1 MATTVAEAEPTGA
14 PASTTKVSR
23 AGWYALTLVA
33 SAQGLSLLDRQIL
46 SILAPSIRADLQ
58 IGDSELGLLYGT
70 VFSLFYALFS
80 LPLGRLVDGWIRTRL
95 LAICIFAWSCF
106 AGLSAFA
113 GGFALLA
120 ISRLGVGVG
129 EAAAQPSANSII
141 FDTFPR
147 SRRGTAMAAM
157 GIATALGLG
166 LSMTLGGVV
175 AGWFDAR
182 YPDGAAGFSGWQFAF
197 LVAAL
202 PGLLLAWL
210 IYRLPEPV
218 RGGVDGIR
226 SPEDPHPFKA
236 SAAVLAS
243 VTPVVNWAS
252 LWSRKASAKQW
263 ATNLIG
269 LALIAGFCWVM
280 TGVTQRFSPR
290 PPTDLLGLKVDP
302 HVLQWF
308 VVGFGAFVILNMFQS
323 LKLTDRPT
331 YNVVKSPSVILLMV
345 VAGLQTSINYGVMGF
360 TPSLLNRSFGLSQAA
375 TGVQFGLLSAGLAL
389 IGPIIAGPLSDWL
402 TARMGGRGR
411 VWLTIF
417 SLGLSPLFGI
427 WTYSATDLTSFY
439 LRFSVFS
446 VILTLWLPPLY
457 SLLYDL
463 VLPRMRGITSSLFII
478 ITTLLGLGMGPY
490 FVGIVSDRNGGD
502 LAEAIMSINLVGP
515 AIVIC
520 LLVVLLRVNRDEQ
533 TVLDRA
539 RAGGEVV

>member
-1 MATTVAEAEPTGA
+1 MATIADEAPPQA
-14 PASTTKVSR
+14 ARVSR
-23 AGWYALTLVA
+23 AGWYALALVS

-46 SILAPSIRADLQ
+46 SILAPSIKADLH

-95 LAICIFAWSCF
+95 LAICIFAWSIF

-113 GGFALLA
+113 GGFTLLA

-175 AGWFDAR
+175 AGWWDAR
-182 YPDGAAGFSGWQFAF
+182 FPQGAAGFSGWQFAF

-210 IYRLPEPV
+210 ISRLPEPV

-236 SAAVLAS
+236 SGAVLAS
-243 VTPVVNWAS
+243 VTPGINWVS
-252 LWSRKASAKQW
+252 LWSRKAPARQW
-263 ATNLIG
+263 AVNLIG
-269 LALIAGFCWVM
+269 LALIVLFCWIM

-290 PPTDLLGLKVDP
+290 PPTDVLGLRIDP

-323 LKLTDRPT
+323 LRLTDRPT
-331 YNVVKSPSVILLMV
+331 YNVVMSPSVILLMV
-345 VAGLQTSINYGVMGF
+345 VAGFQTSINYGVMGF
-360 TPSLLNRSFGLSQAA
+360 TPSLLNRAFGLSPAQ
-375 TGVQFGLLSAGLAL
+375 TGLQFGLLAAGLAMV
-389 IGPIIAGPLSDWL
+389 GPIIAGPLSDWL

-417 SLGLSPLFGI
+417 SLGVSPLFGI

-439 LRFSVFS
+439 LRFSAYS
-446 VILTLWLPPLY
+446 LILTLWLPPLY

-463 VLPRMRGITSSLFII
+463 VLPRMRGITSSIFIL

-502 LAEAIMSINLVGP
+502 LGKAIISINVVWLPV
-515 AIVIC
+515 VVC
-520 LLVVLLRVNRDEQ
+520 LLIVLWRVNRDET

-539 RAGGEVV
+539 RAGGEPV

>member
-1 MATTVAEAEPTGA
+1 MATIAQA
-14 PASTTKVSR
+14 PPQSDRVSR
-23 AGWYALTLVA
+23 AGWYTLTLVA

-46 SILAPSIRADLQ
+46 SILAPSIKADLN

-80 LPLGRLVDGWIRTRL
+80 LPLGRLVDGWVRTRL
-95 LAICIFAWSCF
+95 LAICIFAWSIF

-147 SRRGTAMAAM
+147 SRRGTAMASM

-182 YPDGAAGFSGWQFAF
+182 FPQGAAGFSGWQFAF
-197 LVAAL
+197 LVAAA

-210 IYRLPEPV
+210 ISRLPEPV

-236 SAAVLAS
+236 SGAVLAS
-243 VTPVVNWAS
+243 VTPGINWVS
-252 LWSRKASAKQW
+252 LWSRQAPARQW
-263 ATNLIG
+263 AVNLIG
-269 LALIAGFCWVM
+269 LAVIVLFCWTM
-280 TGVTQRFSPR
+280 TQVTQAFSPR
-290 PPTDLLGLKVDP
+290 PPTDVLGAKIDA
-302 HVLQWF
+302 HALQWS

-323 LKLTDRPT
+323 LRLTDRPS
-331 YNVVKSPSVILLMV
+331 YNVITSPSVILLIV

-360 TPSLLNRSFGLSQAA
+360 TPSLLNRSFGLSQAQ
-375 TGVQFGLLSAGLAL
+375 TGLQFGLLSAGLAMV
-389 IGPIIAGPLSDWL
+389 GPIVAGPLSDWL

-427 WTYSATDLTSFY
+427 WTYSAQDLTGFY
-439 LRFSVFS
+439 VRFSVFS
-446 VILTLWLPPLY
+446 LILTLWLPPLY

-463 VLPRMRGITSSLFII
+463 VLPRMRGVTSSIFII

-502 LAEAIMSINLVGP
+502 LAQAIISINVVWLP
-515 AIVIC
+515 IVVC
-520 LLVVLLRVNRDEQ
+520 LFIVLWRINRDET

-539 RAGGEVV
+539 RAGGEPV